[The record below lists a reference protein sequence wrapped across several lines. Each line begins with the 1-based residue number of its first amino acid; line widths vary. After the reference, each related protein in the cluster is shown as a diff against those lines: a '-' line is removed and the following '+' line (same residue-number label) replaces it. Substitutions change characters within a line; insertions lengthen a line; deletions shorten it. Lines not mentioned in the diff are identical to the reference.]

1 MTHLPDAPD
10 DPMRL
15 LVVRDTSLSLD
26 EVYAAVGTVRDH
38 DHDHNHDGGRPVAS
52 LAYSAHPGA
61 EAEPRRVAEK
71 VAADLPVRAVAAV
84 HRAGHRAVGDVAL
97 AVGRVGRALSPRGAL
112 ALQSV
117 DGALSFA
124 LRAAFAMAVPAL
136 PLALAGRAD
145 HAVYTMLGSFTT
157 TFGRILPYARRARV
171 LALVAV
177 AMTACVGCGSA
188 LAVWTQPRDGGAGA
202 AVTVAAMAVVA
213 GAAKFA
219 CDAAR
224 LSGLGTVMLLFSFA
238 VAANGA
244 TEPAD
249 ILLQTGLAAIGAAVA
264 WALAV
269 LGRFLHRDRPQRL
282 AVAAALRELADLWE
296 AAGTGNGHGLV
307 RHRATAAVLQAY
319 RTLGVLPPTTAQR
332 GGRGDTC
339 LRLTDLAWALLVG
352 SARRVPDDPTGLA
365 RNLRRQ
371 VRLLVSRRRRLPGI
385 LPELAVPS
393 LIAQS
398 AVPGAVPAGPTTLR
412 ATELRASELVRGRD
426 DAPGADAYGVDA
438 HGADAPGTGAPGTG
452 APGGEA
458 AGRIAQAAP
467 SRTAILLVPALR
479 MVLGTGLAGAAAL
492 LSGLGHGYWAAISA
506 AAVLHSVNVRTA
518 AQRSVQRTLGTMAG
532 LVLALGVLAARPDP
546 VVLVLVI
553 VLLEF
558 LLEYVVARNYGL
570 GVVFLTPLALLLTD
584 LAAPSPAGDLVQD
597 RALSSL
603 LGVGIALLCALVV
616 VHDRAAVRARRAL
629 TACRAA
635 SIRAERALDARD
647 LESFP
652 IVQGQLAAA
661 VVELREADDAAAGEL
676 WPAEIDPTELAAAEH
691 RGHLLLERLARWR

>member
-1 MTHLPDAPD
+1 
-10 DPMRL
+10 
-15 LVVRDTSLSLD
+15 
-26 EVYAAVGTVRDH
+26 
-38 DHDHNHDGGRPVAS
+38 
-52 LAYSAHPGA
+52 
-61 EAEPRRVAEK
+61 
-71 VAADLPVRAVAAV
+71 
-84 HRAGHRAVGDVAL
+84 
-97 AVGRVGRALSPRGAL
+97 
-112 ALQSV
+112 
-117 DGALSFA
+117 
-124 LRAAFAMAVPAL
+124 MAVPAL

-157 TFGRILPYARRARV
+157 TFGRNLPYARRARV

-188 LAVWTQPRDGGAGA
+188 LAVWAQPRDGGAGA
-202 AVTVAAMAVVA
+202 AVTVVATAVVA

-224 LSGLGTVMLLFSFA
+224 LSGLGAVLLLFSFA
-238 VAANGA
+238 VAANGS
-244 TEPAD
+244 TDPAG
-249 ILLQTGLAAIGAAVA
+249 ILLQTALAAIGAAVA
-264 WALAV
+264 WILAV
-269 LGRFLHRDRPQRL
+269 LGWFAHPDRPQRL

-296 AAGTGNGHGLV
+296 AAGAGNAHGLV

-319 RTLGVLPPTTAQR
+319 RTLGVLPPSAAQR

-352 SARRVPDDPTGLA
+352 SARRVPDDPAGLA

-371 VRLLVSRRRRLPGI
+371 VRLLVSRRRRLPRI

-393 LIAQS
+393 LIAQGA
-398 AVPGAVPAGPTTLR
+398 AVPGVVAPGPTTLR
-412 ATELRASELVRGRD
+412 ATELRATELVMGRD
-426 DAPGADAYGVDA
+426 APRAGAPGAGAPGAGAPGAGAPGTDAPGAG
-438 HGADAPGTGAPGTG
+438 
-452 APGGEA
+452 A
-458 AGRIAQAAP
+458 AGRVAPGRVAP

-479 MVLGTGLAGAAAL
+479 MVLGTSLAGGAAL
-492 LSGLGHGYWAAISA
+492 LFGLGHGYWAAISA

-518 AQRSVQRTLGTMAG
+518 AQRAVQRTLGTMAG
-532 LVLALGVLAARPDP
+532 LLLALGVLAARPDS

-584 LAAPSPAGDLVQD
+584 LAVPSPAGDLVQD

-603 LGVGIALLCALVV
+603 LGVGIALVCALVV
-616 VHDRAAVRARRAL
+616 VHDRAAVRAQRAL

-635 SIRAERALDARD
+635 SARAERALDERAV
-647 LESFP
+647 ESFP
-652 IVQGQLAAA
+652 VAQGQLAAA

-691 RGHLLLERLARWR
+691 CGYLLLERFARWK